1 MEKKILKEISILEW
15 DRKIRCS
22 REIRCIRKKFI
33 LGLREKVNKTKK
45 SSSFYSEKHVLY
57 KVSYVLAEGR
67 NFSVLQTSQFRQYR
81 IKYPI
86 PDNEDLK
93 IF

>member
-1 MEKKILKEISILEW
+1 MKKKILKEISILEW
-15 DRKIRCS
+15 DKKMRCT

-33 LGLREKVNKTKK
+33 LGLREKVKK
-45 SSSFYSEKHVLY
+45 IKKPSSFYSEKHVLY

-67 NFSVLQTSQFRQYR
+67 NFSVLYKFRQYR

-86 PDNEDLK
+86 PDKEGLK